1 MEGRG
6 RLYTSAI
13 PRTGF
18 LNSFISE
25 RGRSGKE
32 ACGRGGIVST
42 ACECDDG
49 EREEE
54 ETTTGPDDIEVSE
67 WEGSWAGV
75 RHLLLDN

>member
-1 MEGRG
+1 M
-6 RLYTSAI
+6 
-13 PRTGF
+13 
-18 LNSFISE
+18 
-25 RGRSGKE
+25 
-32 ACGRGGIVST
+32 ST

-75 RHLLLDN
+75 RHLLLDNWEFFYRKKKRRGRRGVSFDCQVGK